1 MASDKSAHQVRII
14 AGDWR
19 GRRLPVPDHPMLR
32 PTGDRVRETVFNWL
46 MNDIS
51 GATCLDLFA
60 GTGALGLEAISRGA
74 HSVTFVESSPQL
86 IEAVRQ
92 ATQTWP
98 GITRAAFVLA
108 DVLVWLAQAQAR
120 FDIIFVDPPFDLDLQ
135 KQVLRTLVGKRLIAP
150 KGFIYL
156 ESPASAPISS
166 ESLPKHVELVREKI
180 LGQVQACLVRYDG
193 A

>member
-1 MASDKSAHQVRII
+1 MASNKSVHQVRII

-32 PTGDRVRETVFNWL
+32 PTGDRVRETLFNWL
-46 MNDIS
+46 MNDIR
-51 GATCLDLFA
+51 GATCLDLFS

-92 ATQTWP
+92 STQAWP
-98 GITRAAFVLA
+98 GIARAEFILA
-108 DVLVWLAQAQAR
+108 DVLVWLEEAQAR
-120 FDIIFVDPPFDLDLQ
+120 FDIIFLDPPFEHKLQ
-135 KQVLRTLVGKRLIAP
+135 GRVLQTLVDKRLIAP
-150 KGFIYL
+150 NGLIYI
-156 ESPASAPISS
+156 ESPASMPIGD
-166 ESLPKHVELVREKI
+166 EGLPRHVELVREKT

-193 A
+193 E